1 YQKLQQEKE
10 SLLENR
16 RQSVASN
23 EMITMDKIIGTSEQ
37 ATALKREVRK
47 VAQTNVPVLIT
58 GEKGTGKEMFARSIH
73 QLGPYEAEKFSV
85 VDCRMYDETTLYNKL
100 FGAQEEAILQKN
112 GGTVYMEHID
122 FMSENVWQSLVQQ
135 LKLNDK
141 EPTQANEAVCPRL
154 RVILSSTSEIDVLK
168 ANHPVEKEIQIVHLH
183 MPALKDR
190 KKDITYLLSHY
201 TEEYCMVHQVTHKT
215 YTSEA
220 VQALLQ
226 YDWPGNVE
234 ELMQVVE
241 QFVLQV
247 QVTEIDVHHLPEK
260 MQFTQE
266 PSATSWL
273 EEIKKRKLAEER
285 NMILTALSEAR
296 GNK

>member
-1 YQKLQQEKE
+1 
-10 SLLENR
+10 
-16 RQSVASN
+16 
-23 EMITMDKIIGTSEQ
+23 
-37 ATALKREVRK
+37 
-47 VAQTNVPVLIT
+47 
-58 GEKGTGKEMFARSIH
+58 
-73 QLGPYEAEKFSV
+73 
-85 VDCRMYDETTLYNKL
+85 RMYDETTLYNKL

-112 GGTVYMEHID
+112 GGTVYIEHID

-296 GNK
+296 GNKTQAANLLGMHRTTLYKKLKELGIEP